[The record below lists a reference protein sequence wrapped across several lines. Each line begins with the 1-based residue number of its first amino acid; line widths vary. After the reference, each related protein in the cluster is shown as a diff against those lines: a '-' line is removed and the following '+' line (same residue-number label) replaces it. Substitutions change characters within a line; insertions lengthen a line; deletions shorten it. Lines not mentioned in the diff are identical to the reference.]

1 MVCYITTNNFTS
13 EFFCLW
19 CEFVTSQQIVSMKTF
34 TQQQWAVGAA
44 LGLAVGL
51 FILGLHMAFL
61 SAITL
66 FRVWPYYLLPSPQV
80 VMISSV
86 LIVLLHKY
94 AALGLLWIAAKLHR
108 IFSSLLLIVALGA
121 DGLLHVLSIPHME
134 GWWLS
139 LLGSSALITALSVW
153 VQKHKSY
160 FGLRDK

>member
-1 MVCYITTNNFTS
+1 M
-13 EFFCLW
+13 
-19 CEFVTSQQIVSMKTF
+19 VSMKKLS
-34 TQQQWAVGAA
+34 QHQWGMGAA
-44 LGLAVGL
+44 LGLAACL
-51 FILGLHMAFL
+51 FALGLYMAYL
-61 SAITL
+61 PAITL
-66 FRVWPYYLLPSPQV
+66 FRVWPYYLLPPPEV
-80 VMISSV
+80 VMALGI
-86 LIVLLHKY
+86 LIALFHKY

-108 IFSSLLLIVALGA
+108 IFSSLILIVALGA